1 MKIYSDSKVSSFING
16 IKKEQ
21 SVEFLNRWNE
31 SVTHRNRIYI
41 SYDSTNKNCQAGDI
55 DLAEFGHAKDDKS
68 KPIIN
73 YSVGYDRTNRIP
85 LWYEAYPGSIV
96 DISRLH
102 STLQKV
108 DGLGYKRIGFI
119 LDRGYFSK
127 ENIYE
132 MDRMGYDFIIM
143 MKGKKA
149 LVQH

>member
-21 SVEFLNRWNE
+21 SVESLNRWNE
-31 SVTHRNRIYI
+31 LVTHKNRIYI
-41 SYDSTNKNCQAGDI
+41 SYDSTNKNCQEGDI

-96 DISRLH
+96 DISQLH

-119 LDRGYFSK
+119 LGRGYFSK
-127 ENIYE
+127 ENIHE